1 MCLVKALSFDKNA
14 EIYSLP
20 KEHVDIN
27 LADYIN
33 RFSFFQYI
41 HKDKLKDFEQ
51 AIGTANQKS
60 FIADIA
66 ASVVAKLYENKPDV
80 STIKLALECCHA
92 ILEKKGYQEDNF
104 DLLLNKIPY
113 NQFDKLIVIAPGCQT
128 TSFIEQRVDATFRI
142 VQKCIKRSK
151 PVEVVFTGFRP
162 SSETPRIQNESMKM
176 YNLFG
181 KKLKKNKVNSGSDFI
196 QIRTFIEEESR
207 TTSENI
213 KKFFEGG
220 YINKDITYDLC
231 GVTSTFHLL
240 RLSDDLE
247 KALQSGG
254 YHGNFRNIILYGA
267 EGNPRSVSKQPRY
280 IKLMFY
286 DLFSYFM
293 SSGSFLKGRDI
304 H

>member
-1 MCLVKALSFDKNA
+1 MCLVKALSFDK
-14 EIYSLP
+14 ETGFYSLP
-20 KEHVDIN
+20 NEPVDIN

-66 ASVVAKLYENKPDV
+66 AAVIAKLYEKKPDV

-92 ILEKKGYQEDNF
+92 ILERKGYHEDNF
-104 DLLLNKIPY
+104 DLLLNKIPF
-113 NQFDKLIVIAPGCQT
+113 NQFDKLMVITPGCQT
-128 TSFIEQRVDATFRI
+128 TSFIEQRVDATIRI
-142 VQKCIKRSK
+142 VQKCIKRNK
-151 PVEVVFTGFRP
+151 PVEVVFSGWRP
-162 SSETPRIQNESMKM
+162 SSETPKIQNESMKM
-176 YNLFG
+176 YNLFL
-181 KKLKKNKVNSGSDFI
+181 KKLKQKKVQSGDDFI
-196 QIRTFIEEESR
+196 QIRTPFIEEESR

-213 KKFFEGG
+213 KKFFDGG
-220 YINKDITYDLC
+220 YINKDITYELC

-247 KALQSGG
+247 KVIGSEG
-254 YHGNFRNIILYGA
+254 YHGKIRNIILYGA
-267 EGNPRSVSKQPRY
+267 EGDPHSVSKQPRY

-286 DLFSYFM
+286 DLFSYLM
-293 SSGSFLKGRDI
+293 SQESFLKGRDI
-304 H
+304 

>member
-1 MCLVKALSFDKNA
+1 MCLVKALSFDT
-14 EIYSLP
+14 ETGFYSLP
-20 KEHVDIN
+20 NEAVDIN

-51 AIGTANQKS
+51 AIGTAKQKS

-92 ILEKKGYQEDNF
+92 ILEKKGYHEDNF

-113 NQFDKLIVIAPGCQT
+113 NQFDKLIVITTGCQT
-128 TSFIEQRVDATFRI
+128 TSFIEQRVDTTFRI
-142 VQKCIKRSK
+142 VQKCIKRNK

-162 SSETPRIQNESMKM
+162 SSEIPRIQNESMKM

-181 KKLKKNKVNSGSDFI
+181 KKLKKNRVNSGSDFI

-213 KKFFEGG
+213 KKFFEGE

-247 KALQSGG
+247 KALQSEG

-286 DLFSYFM
+286 DLFSYLM
-293 SSGSFLKGRDI
+293 SSGSFLKGRYI
-304 H
+304 R